1 MGNKG
6 DDILSEEGMSMK
18 DQEVPLTSP
27 DRSTSISQGFWKSGT
42 KVGIIGGLG
51 EMGRLFT
58 DFFNKLGYRV
68 EIADLGTERNSREV
82 LESSEVVLF
91 AVPLHRTIDVIRE
104 LIPYVRKNQLLMDV
118 TSLKVGPV
126 REMLRSPAA
135 VVGLHPMFGG
145 RISSLVGQTLVACP
159 ARISQQDWA
168 LTRDLFVQTGIRIKE
183 CTPEEHDRM
192 MSVIQVL
199 FHMTTML
206 VGRVLRDLTVDIGET
221 MEYTSPSYRLEI
233 NLLGRMFAQNG
244 ALYSAISQMNPYTK
258 DILALLKEGLACY
271 EEWYEKEDLA
281 AFIGDFELSAQHLG
295 DFCTQAYQESS
306 AVLDFG
312 VRLANL
318 NNNS

>member
-1 MGNKG
+1 MR
-6 DDILSEEGMSMK
+6 DH
-18 DQEVPLTSP
+18 EVPSNFSGGLE
-27 DRSTSISQGFWKSGT
+27 STNSGFWKPDT
-42 KVGIIGGLG
+42 RVGIIGGLG

-58 DFFNKLGYRV
+58 GFFGNLGYQV
-68 EIADLGTERNSREV
+68 AIADLGTERNGREV
-82 LESSEVVLF
+82 LEDSDVVLF
-91 AVPLHRTIDVIRE
+91 AVPLHETINVIRE
-104 LIPYVRKNQLLMDV
+104 LIPYVRQDQLLMDV

-126 REMLRSPAA
+126 QEMLRSPAA

-145 RISSLVGQTLVACP
+145 RITSMVGQTLVACP
-159 ARISQQDWA
+159 ARISHQDWDV
-168 LTRDLFVQTGIRIKE
+168 TRGLFVQTGIRIKE

-206 VGRVLRDLTVDIGET
+206 VGRVLRDLTVNIGET

-258 DILALLKEGLACY
+258 EILVSLKEGLACY
-271 EEWYEKEDLA
+271 EKWYENEDLT
-281 AFIGDFELSAQHLG
+281 AFIRDFELSAQHLG

-318 NNNS
+318 NNKS